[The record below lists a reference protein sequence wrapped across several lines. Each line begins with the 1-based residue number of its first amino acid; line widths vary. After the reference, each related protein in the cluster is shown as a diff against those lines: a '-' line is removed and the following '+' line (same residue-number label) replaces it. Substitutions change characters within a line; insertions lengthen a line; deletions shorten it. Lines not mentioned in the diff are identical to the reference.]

1 MADYNYSDALS
12 GSSQLEYQSRMHDT
26 AVEQQGRKTYVF
38 LLDRDKTERSEIY
51 SEAVNGRIYLPH
63 FEQRA
68 LYNTNE
74 WTSQI
79 GLNNF
84 METEEALSVEYNFA
98 RMVRAIRDLKVRKAG
113 ELAFVNRT
121 GEVLHLS
128 IESGRLLLRSRSQ
141 VALLDLELS
150 DYRSIGVLMADIRK
164 KCSVIEVSYSGD
176 MEKAENLSSVSMK
189 LYPGRKEG
197 VPVDDRTYGSC
208 GDVILEGDVI
218 LTDRHKLYQVVSA
231 APSGLMLNEYI
242 SWKCQCKPMDLALAN
257 LPDDYRKIVARSRYG
272 LPKAE
277 IGR

>member
-1 MADYNYSDALS
+1 MADYNYADALS

-26 AVEQQGRKTYVF
+26 AVEQQGRKTYIF
-38 LLDRDKTERSEIY
+38 LLDRDKTGKSEIY
-51 SEAVNGRIYLPH
+51 NEAVNGRIYLPH

-74 WTSQI
+74 WASQI

-84 METEEALSVEYNFA
+84 VETEEALSVEYNFA

-113 ELAFVNRT
+113 ELAFVNKSD
-121 GEVLHLS
+121 EILHLS
-128 IESGRLLLRSRSQ
+128 IESKRLLLRSKSQ
-141 VALLDLELS
+141 VALLDLELPG
-150 DYRSIGVLMADIRK
+150 YKSIGTLMADIRK
-164 KCSVIEVSYSGD
+164 KCSTVEVSYSGD
-176 MEKAENLSSVSMK
+176 MEKAESLSSVSMK
-189 LYPGRKEG
+189 LYPGRKEN
-197 VPVDDRTYGSC
+197 VPVDDRTYGNC

-272 LPKAE
+272 LPKAK